1 MTSLFPLLFLISIQS
16 GFFVCEEDVRRF
28 DLSGTYYHT
37 KNLHQTKSGDYMLYN
52 YAKVV
57 EASLNEVDTTFADME
72 NQIEYSN
79 KLDLLE
85 LGMMVTLYITIAG
98 IIFFIRSLCAKNN
111 KLERN
116 NMTMMPLIQSQN
128 ERANLKTML
137 AMMNSQAPGA
147 DDKMFIEI

>member
-1 MTSLFPLLFLISIQS
+1 MAKKLL
-16 GFFVCEEDVRRF
+16 R
-28 DLSGTYYHT
+28 
-37 KNLHQTKSGDYMLYN
+37 K
-52 YAKVV
+52 
-57 EASLNEVDTTFADME
+57 VDTTFADME

-79 KLDLLE
+79 IDLLE

-98 IIFFIRSLCAKNN
+98 IIFVIRSLCAKNN

-137 AMMNSQAPGA
+137 AMMKTQRIVSHTRNS
-147 DDKMFIEI
+147 EHE

>member
-1 MTSLFPLLFLISIQS
+1 
-16 GFFVCEEDVRRF
+16 
-28 DLSGTYYHT
+28 
-37 KNLHQTKSGDYMLYN
+37 MLYN

-98 IIFFIRSLCAKNN
+98 IIFVIRSLCAKNN

-128 ERANLKTML
+128 ERANLKTMI
-137 AMMNSQAPGA
+137 MNSQAPGA
-147 DDKMFIEI
+147 DDKRFIEI